1 MSASVLPSMPTFP
14 HHCPHVPHTQPALP
28 YFLDALVVQFGSL
41 AFNVVASALIYDIHV
56 PEALD
61 PYPSILPFH
70 FFLLLPT
77 LNSFP
82 YSSIFF

>member
-1 MSASVLPSMPTFP
+1 MPVSVLPSMSTFS
-14 HHCPHVPHTQPALP
+14 HHCPHVPHTQPALA
-28 YFLDALVVQFGSL
+28 YFLDTLVVQFGSP
-41 AFNVVASALIYDIHV
+41 AFSVVASALIYDIYV

-82 YSSIFF
+82 YSSISF